1 MSRQAVRSALP
12 APFRDCA
19 AILACPATGEPL
31 VADECEFVGPQR
43 RYPVEDGIPH
53 LFVPV
58 DDAIAE
64 GDVTELVKAFYE
76 ETPFPNYADDETP
89 EGLVAKARANLLLSA
104 IDAQLPD
111 RAVVLEA
118 GCGTGQLTNFLGL
131 SPQRRVFGGDIC
143 LNSLGLA
150 NGFRRRHA
158 IANAAFLQ
166 MNLFRPPFR
175 DDSFDLVICNG
186 VLHHTGDARAGFAAL
201 LRKVKPGGFI
211 LVGLYNRWARLPTLW
226 RRWAFARF
234 GARLG
239 SAAHL
244 LDRRLA
250 TGRLNEGRRQAWF
263 RDQYQ
268 HPHETRHS
276 IDEVLGWFE
285 AEAVDFVASLPP
297 ADGSGFAGEIQLFA
311 PQPRGTRAGRA
322 AVEAKM
328 LLGGGRYGGVF
339 AMVGQKR
346 ARTIAA
352 RTTLEGSG
360 LTH

>member
-1 MSRQAVRSALP
+1 MSRPAALSALP

-31 VADECEFVGPQR
+31 VAGEAEFIGPRR
-43 RYPVEDGIPH
+43 RYPVEDGIPR

-58 DDAIAE
+58 DAAMAE
-64 GDVTELVKAFYE
+64 RDVTELVKAFYE

-104 IDAQLPD
+104 LDAQLPE

-131 SPQRRVFGGDIC
+131 SPQRRVFGGDVC

-150 NGFRRRHA
+150 NGFRKKHA

-201 LRKVKPGGFI
+201 VRKVKPGGFI

-226 RRWAFARF
+226 RRWVFARF
-234 GARLG
+234 GSRLG
-239 SAAHL
+239 SAGHL

-250 TGRLNEGRRQAWF
+250 AGRLNERRRQAWY

-276 IDEVLGWFE
+276 LGEVLGWFG
-285 AEAVDFVASLPP
+285 AAGVDFVSSLPP
-297 ADGSGFAGEIQLFA
+297 ADGSLFPRDIQLFA
-311 PQPRGTRAGRA
+311 PQPRGTGAGH
-322 AVEAKM
+322 AVAQAKM
-328 LLGGGRYGGVF
+328 LLAGGSYGGVF
-339 AMVGQKR
+339 VMVGRKR
-346 ARTIAA
+346 ARTIARA
-352 RTTLEGSG
+352 RTAPGDST
-360 LTH
+360 

>member
-1 MSRQAVRSALP
+1 MSRPAARSALP

-31 VADECEFVGPQR
+31 VAGDEEFVSRGR
-43 RYPVEDGIPH
+43 RYQVEDGIPR

-58 DDAIAE
+58 DPTMADD
-64 GDVTELVKAFYE
+64 DVTELVKAFYE

-89 EGLVAKARANLLLSA
+89 AGLVAKARANLLLSA
-104 IDAQLPD
+104 LDAQLPT

-131 SPQRRVFGGDIC
+131 SPGRRVFGGDIC

-150 NGFRRRHA
+150 NRFRRKHA

-186 VLHHTGDARAGFAAL
+186 VLHHTGDAHAGFAAL
-201 LRKVKPGGFI
+201 LGKVKPGGFI

-234 GARLG
+234 G
-239 SAAHL
+239 SIAHG

-250 TGRLNEGRRQAWF
+250 AGRLNEGRWQAWF

-276 IDEVLGWFE
+276 LGEVLGWFDAAGVE
-285 AEAVDFVASLPP
+285 FVASLPP
-297 ADGSGFAGEIQLFA
+297 ADGSFFAGDIPLFT

-322 AVEAKM
+322 AVEARM
-328 LLGGGRYGGVF
+328 LLAGGSHGGVF
-339 AMVGQKR
+339 VMVGQKR
-346 ARTIAA
+346 CQT
-352 RTTLEGSG
+352 
-360 LTH
+360 